1 MKRDIKVEMSVPEY
15 YRKLGDEVADTPTG
29 KGLTEDERK
38 KLKDSYYEYAL
49 KVEREEQ
56 EALKMYKK
64 RNYKR
69 GSK

>member
-1 MKRDIKVEMSVPEY
+1 MKRDIKIQMSVPEY
-15 YRKLGDEVADTPTG
+15 YRKLGDEVANTPTG
-29 KGLTEDERK
+29 KTLTEDERK

-64 RNYKR
+64 LQ
-69 GSK
+69 